1 MTSEENIEPEHEIEV
16 EPDESHDYVP
26 FEQRQGR
33 ADHQDRIDHDDEA
46 DDKDHEDEDS
56 EGLGIGS
63 FAVIAVALIV
73 LAGGIVYFFGSV
85 AASGAET
92 ANAQSDAEEQLRGFD
107 SGEILS
113 EFDLSTPDSLP
124 LVDDATSPTVVPSED
139 APTEVSPSTTQP
151 PTTQPPAPTT
161 TVPFPQVDPADVA
174 LAFVN
179 RVPGEDYAQI
189 GYLDRDGERHVLP
202 QDCVR
207 LDWNVNG
214 GVCLNA
220 DLNALAG
227 NGFLLNSGF
236 VPQGRFNIGG
246 PSRAAVSPD
255 GAVVSWTGFTL
266 GHSYLEPGEFATTTQ
281 LVSIEREVGANL
293 ETVFDTFDFD
303 GDAYMPED
311 RNYWGVTFID
321 ADRFYA
327 TLGTENGEVIVE
339 GNVQTRRLDFAHS
352 NASCPEVSPDG
363 STIVAKERRGDG
375 FQLVA
380 IDTESGTRRDLGETR
395 SVDDQVEW
403 LNDTTIA
410 YGLPNLEE
418 GTSAQPAFD
427 IWALDVAPGSE
438 PRLAVPFADSP
449 AAP

>member
-1 MTSEENIEPEHEIEV
+1 MTSEENIEPEH
-16 EPDESHDYVP
+16 DQSQDYVP

-46 DDKDHEDEDS
+46 DDEDHEDEDS

-73 LAGGIVYFFGSV
+73 LAGGIVYFFGSI

-139 APTEVSPSTTQP
+139 APTEASPSTTQP
-151 PTTQPPAPTT
+151 PAPATTA
-161 TVPFPQVDPADVA
+161 VPFPQVDPADVA
-174 LAFVN
+174 LAFVS

-214 GVCLNA
+214 GICLNA
-220 DLNALAG
+220 DLNSLAG
-227 NGFLLNSGF
+227 RGFLLDSGF
-236 VPQGRFNIGG
+236 VPQGRFTIGG

-255 GAVVSWTGFTL
+255 GAVASWTGFTV
-266 GHSYLEPGEFATTTQ
+266 GHSYLDPGEFATTTQ
-281 LVSIEREVGANL
+281 VVSIEREVGANL
-293 ETVFDTFDFD
+293 ETIFDTFDFD

-327 TLGTENGEVIVE
+327 TLGTDDGDVIVE

-403 LNDTTIA
+403 LNETTIL

-427 IWALDVAPGSE
+427 IWALDVAAGSAPE
-438 PRLAVPFADSP
+438 LFVPFADSP